1 LPRRSV
7 RSGREPA
14 HIGEALPAD
23 LAAGNPEGSPS
34 DPVTTDP
41 KGEAR
46 PDGTPSDNASR
57 NTPALIEMWSLWRDD
72 RTRVVANPPKG
83 PDEVKG

>member
-1 LPRRSV
+1 V

-41 KGEAR
+41 KGEADR
-46 PDGTPSDNASR
+46 ADAIC
-57 NTPALIEMWSLWRDD
+57 NTPALSSKWEPMEALIEQGD
-72 RTRVVANPPKG
+72 RRSASYG
-83 PDEVKG
+83 PR